1 MLVVSQCNL
10 KSFGVR
16 IGEQLVN
23 ISFRCHFAIN
33 VTLMQTS
40 KYSQVLAYCTLP
52 SALCL
57 HGVNTQLVISLTV
70 YTPF

>member
-10 KSFGVR
+10 KSSCFGVR
-16 IGEQLVN
+16 IGEQLEN
-23 ISFRCHFAIN
+23 ISFRCHFAIT

-40 KYSQVLAYCTLP
+40 KYSQVLAECTRP
-52 SALCL
+52 SALCI
-57 HGVNTQLVISLTV
+57 VLTHSIDCV

>member
-10 KSFGVR
+10 KSSCFGVR
-16 IGEQLVN
+16 IAEQLEN
-23 ISFRCHFAIN
+23 ISFRCHFAIT

-40 KYSQVLAYCTLP
+40 KYSQVLAECTHP
-52 SALCL
+52 SALCI
-57 HGVNTQLVISLTV
+57 VLTLGIDCV